1 MTTNAT
7 TLSKDRLTLLYH
19 LSQVFNSSLDLDEVL
34 NRVMDEIIQATGAE
48 RGFVMLREAD
58 GTLVFR
64 TARGI
69 DQRTIDDPQFQISRS
84 VVEIVAREGEPIL
97 SSDALQDAR
106 FSGRQSIQGLKL
118 RSILCAPLKIKD
130 RVSGL
135 VYVDNQLR
143 AGIFTQADL
152 EMLTA
157 IASSAAIAIE
167 NARLYQI
174 AIEKGRLERELQVA
188 REVQTSLLPRETPH
202 VPGWEFA
209 ARWKP
214 ARQVSGDFY
223 DFVNTDVGLGIVIAD
238 VSDKGMPAALFMA
251 LSRSIIRASVC
262 SAHSPAESIA
272 QANRLI
278 CADSVNS
285 MFVTLFYAELNP
297 ITGQLLYVNAGH
309 NPPFLYCAG
318 HDDFRVLS
326 RTGMPL
332 GLFKGIEFQQQ
343 AVELESGDFIFLYTD
358 GVSEASDADNHLF
371 GEERLRHLMLKHREA
386 PAESMAKAIEETLT
400 TFIGP
405 ASPSDDITFVI
416 VRRLN

>member
-1 MTTNAT
+1 
-7 TLSKDRLTLLYH
+7 
-19 LSQVFNSSLDLDEVL
+19 
-34 NRVMDEIIQATGAE
+34 
-48 RGFVMLREAD
+48 
-58 GTLVFR
+58 
-64 TARGI
+64 
-69 DQRTIDDPQFQISRS
+69 
-84 VVEIVAREGEPIL
+84 
-97 SSDALQDAR
+97 
-106 FSGRQSIQGLKL
+106 
-118 RSILCAPLKIKD
+118 
-130 RVSGL
+130 
-135 VYVDNQLR
+135 
-143 AGIFTQADL
+143 
-152 EMLTA
+152 
-157 IASSAAIAIE
+157 
-167 NARLYQI
+167 
-174 AIEKGRLERELQVA
+174 
-188 REVQTSLLPRETPH
+188 VQTSLLPRETPY

-223 DFVNTDVGLGIVIAD
+223 DFVNTDGGLGIVIAD

-262 SAHSPAESIA
+262 SARSPAEGIA

-297 ITGQLLYVNAGH
+297 ITGQILYVNAGH
-309 NPPFLYCAG
+309 NPPFLYRAG
-318 HDDFRVLS
+318 HDDFTVLS

-332 GLFKGIEFQQQ
+332 GLFKGIDFQQQ

-371 GEERLRHLMLKHREA
+371 GEERLRHLLLKHRDA

-405 ASPSDDITFVI
+405 ASPSDDITLVI
-416 VRRLN
+416 ARRLN

>member
-1 MTTNAT
+1 MTTNAPS
-7 TLSKDRLTLLYH
+7 LSNDRLTLLYH
-19 LSQVFNSSLDLDEVL
+19 LSQAFNSSLNLDEVL

-69 DQRTIDDPQFQISRS
+69 DQRTINDPQFQISRS
-84 VVEIVAREGEPIL
+84 VVEIVAREGQPIL
-97 SSDALQDAR
+97 SSDALQDAL
-106 FSGRQSIQGLKL
+106 FSCRQSIQGLKL
-118 RSILCAPLKIKD
+118 RSILCAPLKIQD

-143 AGIFTQADL
+143 AGIFTQSDL

-223 DFVNTDVGLGIVIAD
+223 DFVNTDGGLGIVIAD

-262 SAHSPAESIA
+262 SARSPAEGIA

-309 NPPFLYCAG
+309 NPPFLYRAG
-318 HDDFRVLS
+318 HDDFTALS

-332 GLFKGIEFQQQ
+332 GLFKAIEFQQQ
-343 AVELESGDFIFLYTD
+343 AVKLEAGDFILLYTD
-358 GVSEASDADNHLF
+358 GVSEAMDTDNRLF
-371 GEERLRHLMLKHREA
+371 GEERLHDLLIEHCNA
-386 PAESMAKAIEETLT
+386 PAESIAEALEGTLT
-400 TFIGP
+400 EFIGT
-405 ASPSDDITFVI
+405 ANPSDDITFVI
-416 VRRLN
+416 ARRLN